1 LIKLYRINY
10 PLQLIY
16 EGKADVNYLVETI
29 EKLKSKIKSLENKNK
44 VSPEMNS
51 SKTLEMIKL
60 EKEYEVYLTFFVIVS

>member
-1 LIKLYRINY
+1 MKINIDRINY

-29 EKLKSKIKSLENKNK
+29 EKLKSKIKSMESKSK
-44 VSPEMNS
+44 VSPEMNC

-60 EKEYEVYLTFFVIVS
+60 EKEY

>member
-1 LIKLYRINY
+1 MIKLYRINY